1 MLNDCDIMRLEI
13 RKGKF
18 LFKMAVR
25 GKTDILPKSLKQKE
39 KEIPQKRRKSVEE
52 ETPEVEEESLEAEEE
67 SPKDEESPEVEG
79 KSSEVEES
87 PEVGTDE
94 MEEEQ
99 GGRGCQSDNIG
110 SFPPIQVC
118 ERHSGS
124 WQSSAL
130 TDDVID
136 ETGKMQKPGRI
147 HDEEGDIFKNG
158 GDFNLIERALIH
170 EHYLKEIIGETIEKG
185 SKTFGEDKFNDA
197 DFVTNKEYET
207 STAEVVIE
215 TKPYDYVDEYVNS
228 EEEMND
234 DEPCEYNYILDSD
247 EFQCDSSLDAS
258 ESINYISKY
267 TEPEDTNTSE
277 TNKYIPSQISPE
289 DKFKYSNMEKNYCVD
304 ESNIGA
310 DDKLCIDEIC
320 VGRMESINKVTDNIG
335 IESEETNRVG
345 SSIKE
350 GDEGEA
356 TETEFEPLEGDEW
369 EGMDKSDVTSYHQG
383 KNCEEYKNC
392 IPSGSSDEEDSSSEL
407 EDLIGQYVTY
417 MPKEISRSVNSKRRA
432 ARVPPTSATYRR
444 CSSELRRYFCEKCGV
459 SYQSFTDY
467 QTHKKTHGENKCEV
481 CFKLFTNSLGLLTHS
496 NTHTADILSTCSFCM
511 VTFNYK
517 KGLYR
522 HIQKQHMPHMSLK
535 TVIRTITTKND
546 TCLSFKKFTIPKMKE
561 KSEGIA
567 GKSKEKRTKTYENSD
582 HEKQRKKLKKDFDS
596 EKYKSKTNI
605 RDDIKFM
612 SRDKIQ
618 CKSRKKKKGSSH
630 DKRQILV
637 TSHDQ
642 KKTKSH
648 DNSHGKSTTEKTTEV
663 RYEKKN
669 KTSEDN
675 ETGLRVKLKKC
686 YVCDKEF
693 EPRILE
699 RHMRSHTGERPYLC
713 DQCPFRCSQIGNLN
727 KHRALVHW
735 KLSDKAVE
743 RVLQHKCDKC
753 QKRFYDSAHLKRHEL
768 THFDITVKHYAC
780 QICQKKFRFDSGL
793 QRHMQLH
800 REGLKIRCEICDRRF
815 YDSSGLKIHMNQH
828 TCKTSD

>member
-25 GKTDILPKSLKQKE
+25 GKTDILPRSLKQEE
-39 KEIPQKRRKSVEE
+39 KEIPHKRRQSVEE
-52 ETPEVEEESLEAEEE
+52 VSPEVEEESLEAKTEP
-67 SPKDEESPEVEG
+67 PKDEESPEVKG
-79 KSSEVEES
+79 KSSEIEES
-87 PEVGTDE
+87 PEVGTDG

-99 GGRGCQSDNIG
+99 GGRGCQGDNIG
-110 SFPPIQVC
+110 RFPPIQLC

-124 WQSSAL
+124 WQSSVL

-136 ETGKMQKPGRI
+136 ETGKTQKPIRI
-147 HDEEGDIFKNG
+147 HDEESDIYKDG
-158 GDFNLIERALIH
+158 RDFNLIERAVIH
-170 EHYLKEIIGETIEKG
+170 EHYLKDIISETIETG
-185 SKTFGEDKFNDA
+185 SKTFGEDKFNDE
-197 DFVTNKEYET
+197 DFVTNNEYET
-207 STAEVVIE
+207 STAEVVVE
-215 TKPYDYVDEYVNS
+215 TKPYDYVDEYGNS

-258 ESINYISKY
+258 ESINHISKY
-267 TEPEDTNTSE
+267 AEPEDTNTSE
-277 TNKYIPSQISPE
+277 TNKLIPSQISPE
-289 DKFKYSNMEKNYCVD
+289 DKFKYSNMEKNVD

-310 DDKLCIDEIC
+310 NDYKLCIGEIC
-320 VGRMESINKVTDNIG
+320 VEKMKSINKVTDNIS
-335 IESEETNRVG
+335 IKSEEVNRFG
-345 SSIKE
+345 SNIME
-350 GDEGEA
+350 VDEGEA

-369 EGMDKSDVTSYHQG
+369 EGMDKSDVNSYHQG
-383 KNCEEYKNC
+383 MNCEEYNNS
-392 IPSGSSDEEDSSSEL
+392 IPGGSTDEEDSSSEL

-432 ARVPPTSATYRR
+432 ARAPPTSATYRR

-467 QTHKKTHGENKCEV
+467 QTHKKNHKENKCEV
-481 CFKLFTNSLGLLTHS
+481 CFKQFKNSLGLLAHS
-496 NTHTADILSTCSFCM
+496 NTHTGDILSTCSFCK

-522 HIQKQHMPHMSLK
+522 HIQSQHMPHISLK
-535 TVIRTITTKND
+535 TVISTITNKND
-546 TCLSFKKFTIPKMKE
+546 TYLSFKKFTIPKMKE
-561 KSEGIA
+561 KSEDIA
-567 GKSKEKRTKTYENSD
+567 GKSKEKRTKTYESSD
-582 HEKQRKKLKKDFDS
+582 HEKQRKKLKTDFDS

-605 RDDIKFM
+605 HDDIKFK

-618 CKSRKKKKGSSH
+618 FKSHEKKKGNSQ
-630 DKRQILV
+630 DKRLI

-642 KKTKSH
+642 KKTTSH
-648 DNSHGKSTTEKTTEV
+648 DNGRAKSTTEKTTEV

-669 KTSEDN
+669 KTSQDIK
-675 ETGLRVKLKKC
+675 TGLKAKLKKC

-727 KHRALVHW
+727 KHRALVHR

-743 RVLQHKCDKC
+743 RVLKHKCDKC
-753 QKRFYDSAHLKRHEL
+753 QKRFYDSAHLKRHKL
-768 THFDITVKHYAC
+768 THFDKTVKHYAC
-780 QICQKKFRFDSGL
+780 PICKKKFRFDSGL

-800 REGLKIRCEICDRRF
+800 QEGLKIRCGVCERRF
-815 YDSSGLKIHMNQH
+815 YDTSGLKIHMNQH